1 MSSIEGDSD
10 PLEMVPRL
18 LALREAG
25 RFDLDALVT
34 TYPFEKIND
43 AVDDV
48 LAGRVVKPV
57 LVW

>member
-10 PLEMVPRL
+10 PQEMVPRL

-34 TYPFEKIND
+34 TYPFEQVD
-43 AVDDV
+43 EAVADV